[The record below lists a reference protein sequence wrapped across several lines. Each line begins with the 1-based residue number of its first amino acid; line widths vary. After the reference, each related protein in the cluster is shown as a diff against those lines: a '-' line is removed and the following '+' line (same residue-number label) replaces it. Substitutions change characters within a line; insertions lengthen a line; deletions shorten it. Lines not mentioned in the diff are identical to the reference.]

1 MPLVPL
7 DKTFPARSSGRGA
20 DFEFEFA
27 RPSRRATAREIL
39 DPQLQP
45 KKAPRPPRAPRPKLT
60 GSKRK
65 PRRGTVSP
73 LGVTGRPSSQA
84 PRGRVRARKEIPGPT
99 PPDVSVDLTKLS
111 PSASAESE
119 RKQAISSALLKGA
132 AFVQPSSVSG
142 TLQGLLS
149 GLGIGMEID
158 TAMQRYRDRKRTDA
172 ESTRAEKRAPGA
184 IARPPMRSNYGRSP
198 DYRHS
203 LPGVV

>member
-1 MPLVPL
+1 MPRVPL
-7 DKTFPARSSGRGA
+7 GTTFPARAPDR

-39 DPQLQP
+39 DPQFTRARKP
-45 KKAPRPPRAPRPKLT
+45 KPKPA

-84 PRGRVRARKEIPGPT
+84 PRSRVRNRKEIPGPT

-111 PSASAESE
+111 PSASAEVE

-172 ESTRAEKRAPGA
+172 ETARTSKQQVAAQ
-184 IARPPMRSNYGRSP
+184 RPPMRSNYG
-198 DYRHS
+198 HS
-203 LPGVV
+203 QVMPEAV

>member
-7 DKTFPARSSGRGA
+7 DKTFPARSSNRGT

-39 DPQLQP
+39 DPQFTRARKP
-45 KKAPRPPRAPRPKLT
+45 KPKSA

-73 LGVTGRPSSQA
+73 LGVTGKPSGQA
-84 PRGRVRARKEIPGPT
+84 PRGRVRTRQEIPGPT

-111 PSASAESE
+111 PTASAEAE

-132 AFVQPSSVSG
+132 AFVQPSSISS

-158 TAMQRYRDRKRTDA
+158 AAMQRYRDRKRTDA
-172 ESTRAEKRAPGA
+172 ETARTSKQQTTSQ
-184 IARPPMRSNYGRSP
+184 RPPMRSNYGRSP
-198 DYRHS
+198 DYRYS
-203 LPGVV
+203 TPEVV

>member
-1 MPLVPL
+1 MIPL
-7 DKTFPARSSGRGA
+7 DKTFPARSSSRGT

-39 DPQLQP
+39 DPQFTRARQP
-45 KKAPRPPRAPRPKLT
+45 KPKST
-60 GSKRK
+60 SAGSKRK

-73 LGVTGRPSSQA
+73 LGVTGKPSGQA
-84 PRGRVRARKEIPGPT
+84 PRGRARTRQEIPGPT

-111 PSASAESE
+111 PSVSAGAE

-132 AFVQPSSVSG
+132 AFVQPSSISG

-172 ESTRAEKRAPGA
+172 ETARTTKQQTTSQ
-184 IARPPMRSNYGRSP
+184 RPPMRSNYGRSP
-198 DYRHS
+198 DYRY
-203 LPGVV
+203 PTPEVV

>member
-1 MPLVPL
+1 MPLIPL
-7 DKTFPARSSGRGA
+7 DKTFPARSSSRGA

-27 RPSRRATAREIL
+27 RPSRRATAREVL
-39 DPQLQP
+39 DPSLTRARKP
-45 KKAPRPPRAPRPKLT
+45 KQAA
-60 GSKRK
+60 SKRK

-84 PRGRVRARKEIPGPT
+84 PRGRARTRQEIPGPT

-119 RKQAISSALLKGA
+119 RKQTVSSALLKSA
-132 AFVQPSSVSG
+132 AFVQPSSISG
-142 TLQGLLS
+142 SLQGLLS

-158 TAMQRYRDRKRTDA
+158 TAMQRYRDRKRSSA
-172 ESTRAEKRAPGA
+172 ESARDVKRASVGA
-184 IARPPMRSNYGRSP
+184 ARPPMRANYGHSP
-198 DYRHS
+198 DYQHS